1 MNMTL
6 NRHDAKAAKKNRM
19 RVKSMMAM
27 VMMTGALLAGC
38 YESPNVVLHKPGVY
52 KGAKDPLV
60 EKQAMPEQ
68 QKQLA
73 ARFNQVQTDR

>member
-1 MNMTL
+1 
-6 NRHDAKAAKKNRM
+6 M
-19 RVKSMMAM
+19 RANWLMAVTMVLGSM
-27 VMMTGALLAGC
+27 LAGC
-38 YESPNVVLHKPGVY
+38 YESPDVVLHKPGVY